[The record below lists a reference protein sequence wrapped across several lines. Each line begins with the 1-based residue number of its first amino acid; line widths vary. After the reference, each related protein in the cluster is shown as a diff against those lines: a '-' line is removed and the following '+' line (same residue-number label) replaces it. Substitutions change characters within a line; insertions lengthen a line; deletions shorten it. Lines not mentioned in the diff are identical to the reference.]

1 MRLDILPG
9 YLIYHYLKA
18 QVKPECP
25 CQPVQQEL
33 TIYEIS
39 PLDRFSLSKTVGQML
54 GSFGVFFVYIKVD
67 YTITKYEEKIL
78 CRLYISQR
86 LDIPSIILEQNV
98 KISNMEL
105 PFLPAPAL
113 LCFHRSPTQLRFTA
127 NFICL
132 FF

>member
-39 PLDRFSLSKTVGQML
+39 PLDKFSLLKPLGKCSGHL
-54 GSFGVFFVYIKVD
+54 GSS
-67 YTITKYEEKIL
+67 L
-78 CRLYISQR
+78 
-86 LDIPSIILEQNV
+86 
-98 KISNMEL
+98 
-105 PFLPAPAL
+105 
-113 LCFHRSPTQLRFTA
+113 FT
-127 NFICL
+127 
-132 FF
+132 